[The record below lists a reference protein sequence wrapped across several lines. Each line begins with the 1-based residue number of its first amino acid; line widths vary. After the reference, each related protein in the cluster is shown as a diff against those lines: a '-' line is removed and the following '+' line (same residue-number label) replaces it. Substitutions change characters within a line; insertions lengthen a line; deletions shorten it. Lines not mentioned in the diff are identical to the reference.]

1 MSATSL
7 LLSFPQSKCQSL
19 LVAIRPFLCFISLDA
34 SVLMRVRVLVCPLSV
49 VCRLSIDRL
58 AQQSTAKKA
67 RKEIAV
73 IGFINVWQAR
83 LNRTEVIVQL
93 PDLMQK
99 ERGNKTNLGEGSS
112 VSTAYVTTAINIKF
126 KSLDYFVWSHAR

>member
-1 MSATSL
+1 
-7 LLSFPQSKCQSL
+7 
-19 LVAIRPFLCFISLDA
+19 
-34 SVLMRVRVLVCPLSV
+34 MRVRVLVCPLSV